1 MDPSKN
7 SARYRMKTMFLT
19 SIWERYFLRET
30 AKVFTFFLLGF
41 YGLYVMMD
49 YSNHA
54 ASFKHYHFSILDI
67 IKFYAFEFVTR
78 MDVLV
83 PFALLIACI
92 KTLCSLNTHNEL
104 VALMASGIKLKRL
117 LLPFVVFGLA
127 LTALIYLNT
136 EVLQPMAL
144 KYNTKLDHSRAK
156 AKQKKHL
163 SIRQL
168 VLEDNTPLIFQE
180 YDTAAKEFFDAYW
193 VRSIDDLYRIQQL
206 SPYTE
211 VPTGKFVDHLQ
222 RNAEGLLVL
231 TESFPEKTFP
241 DMHFNKQQ
249 LLDSVTLPDA
259 QSLSDLKEKL
269 PSHGNELSEKEAQL
283 LTTYYY
289 KLALPWLCLL
299 AVLAPT
305 PFCIRFS
312 RTLPVFFIYALSI
325 FGLVAFYLVM
335 DATVVLGERQM
346 FNPALAI
353 WVPFASFFAF
363 FGWRFLRLA

>member
-1 MDPSKN
+1 
-7 SARYRMKTMFLT
+7 MFLT

-30 AKVFTFFLLGF
+30 AKVFTLCLLGF
-41 YGLYVMMD
+41 YGIYALID

-54 ASFKHYHFSILDI
+54 ASFKHYHFTFFDI
-67 IKFYAFEFVTR
+67 TKFYAYEFVTR

-104 VALMASGIKLKRL
+104 VALMASGIKLKRI
-117 LLPFVVFGLA
+117 LLPFMAFGLF
-127 LTALIYLNT
+127 LTAMIYFNT
-136 EVLQPMAL
+136 EILQPMAL

-163 SIRQL
+163 SIQHL
-168 VLEDNTPLIFQE
+168 ALEDNTTFIFQE
-180 YDTAAKEFFDAYW
+180 YYPAAKEFFDAYW
-193 VRSIDDLYRIQQL
+193 VRSIDDIYRIRHL
-206 SPYTE
+206 SPYSQL
-211 VPTGKFVDHLQ
+211 PIGHSVDHFQ

-231 TESFPEKTFP
+231 TESFSEKVFP
-241 DMHFNKQQ
+241 DMHFNKEK
-249 LLDSVTLPDA
+249 LLESVILPDA
-259 QSLSDLKEKL
+259 HSLSALKEKL
-269 PSHGNELSEKEAQL
+269 PRHHDELSEKEAQL

-325 FGLVAFYLVM
+325 FGLVTFYLVM
-335 DATVVLGERQM
+335 DAAIVLGERQM
-346 FNPALAI
+346 FSPAIAI
-353 WVPFASFFAF
+353 WIPFVSFFTF
-363 FGWRFLRLA
+363 FGWRFLRL